1 LDKPIAIACFGFFT
15 FLPLRPLFNSP
26 RFISC
31 ISSFTYRPALGLYLR
46 PRLESDFL
54 RLADFA
60 DAVLRAR
67 LLLFVAR
74 ERPAADL
81 AFAEVAPRRDFAVVL
96 RLDPAVVLRFAAVLR
111 PVDLLEREDTR
122 FLVREFELR
131 ERVAAI
137 NCCLLDCL
145 PLICSRT
152 FCAPPEVA
160 VKPFGFLY
168 CCTENAIAFAEICK
182 AKWRR
187 AC

>member
-1 LDKPIAIACFGFFT
+1 LDKPIAMACFGFFT

-26 RFISC
+26 CFISC

-46 PRLESDFL
+46 PRLEDAFL

-60 DAVLRAR
+60 DAVPRAER

-81 AFAEVAPRRDFAVVL
+81 AFADVEPRRDFAAVL
-96 RLDPAVVLRFAAVLR
+96 RVAPALVLRFAAFLR
-111 PVDLLEREDTR
+111 PVDLLEREETR

-137 NCCLLDCL
+137 SVASLFYF
-145 PLICSRT
+145 PLICCRTSR
-152 FCAPPEVA
+152 APPEVA
-160 VKPFGFLY
+160 VKPFGSLY
-168 CCTENAIAFAEICK
+168 CCAEKRGRI
-182 AKWRR
+182 R
-187 AC
+187 